1 MSDKFLTADAVPAG
15 TTSIS
20 IEVEMFTESTDVAV
34 TGLAAAGI
42 NASYW
47 RQGGLR
53 TAITESDLAAVD
65 SAYSAGGWK
74 EVDATNMPGL
84 YRLDVPDAAFATG
97 ADWVVVSVVEAGT
110 KTFYKK
116 IALPTYAALRTALFS
131 IVIESAG
138 SYTAQQALSSILAV
152 AAGVTTSGGAIFK
165 TPDGSTTRVAATING
180 SNERTAMTVTPSA

>member
-34 TGLAAAGI
+34 TGLAPAGMS
-42 NASYW
+42 ASYW

-84 YRLDVPDAAFATG
+84 YRLDVPDAAFATR
-97 ADWVVVSVVEAGT
+97 AGWGG
-110 KTFYKK
+110 
-116 IALPTYAALRTALFS
+116 
-131 IVIESAG
+131 G
-138 SYTAQQALSSILAV
+138 S
-152 AAGVTTSGGAIFK
+152 GVRSG
-165 TPDGSTTRVAATING
+165 D
-180 SNERTAMTVTPSA
+180 